1 MMLNLD
7 HISKAV
13 QNSTGIKVDAGFQR
27 LPDQDLV
34 NIRPYGFE
42 PNRGIRIESSLKW
55 RTLKSAL
62 VFEDYAQ
69 DVVDH
74 ILSRRERVDVYK
86 DIVESYGK
94 NRHKRVVNYEIGE
107 SPIIKLSIEESP
119 IDVGTE
125 SAEEHISKQCIEI
138 LNAILVF
145 FELKDED
152 TSNTELGLP
161 EGAITTVEVNKFER
175 SRINRSACI
184 NHYGSICEVCN
195 FDFEKVYG
203 KIGKGYIHVH
213 HIVPVSEMG
222 GEYVINPI
230 KDLIPLCPNCHA
242 MVHKKAPPFSVEE
255 LKTIRH
261 TTKPKLH

>member
-1 MMLNLD
+1 MLSID
-7 HISKAV
+7 YISKAV
-13 QNSTGIKVDAGFQR
+13 QNSTGIKIDANLQR
-27 LPDQDLV
+27 LPDKDLIHV
-34 NIRPYGFE
+34 RPYGFD

-55 RTLKSAL
+55 RTLKSTL

-74 ILSRRERVDVYK
+74 IISKEERVDVYK
-86 DIVESYGK
+86 DIVESYGI
-94 NRHKRVVNYEIGE
+94 NRAKRIVNYEIGE
-107 SPIIKLSIEESP
+107 SPMIKLSIEESP
-119 IDVGTE
+119 IDVRVK
-125 SAEEHISKQCIEI
+125 SAEEHISKQCIDI

-145 FELKDED
+145 FELKEED
-152 TSNTELGLP
+152 VSNTEEGVP
-161 EGAITTVEVNKFER
+161 EGAKTTVEVNKFER

-184 NHYGSICEVCN
+184 NHFGSICQACN

-203 KIGKGYIHVH
+203 NIGKGYIHVH
-213 HIVPVSEMG
+213 HLVPVSEMG

-242 MVHKKAPPFSVEE
+242 MVHKRTPPFSVEE